1 MGYRE
6 ISWGGAL
13 SGSPERPD
21 SPLRS
26 ASPPGS
32 LLWTPPAVSL
42 QGIPNPVSAPRP
54 NPATFRRVK
63 IPKGSR
69 GTTATLK
76 IMADLA
82 REAASDPYFIME
94 ARGIVR
100 GNGSKNYEQDARSI
114 MDFVKTRIDYRPD
127 PQADGMVDWVQSPGW
142 TLYVDG
148 QGDCDDSST
157 LLAALDLA
165 AGLGASFRA
174 VRLNRADPSSFS
186 HVYTMAGWRDSR
198 TGRVVWAAQD
208 TVPDPV
214 LGWEPPAEEQV
225 GPPNDELVGWP

>member
-1 MGYRE
+1 MP
-6 ISWGGAL
+6 GA
-13 SGSPERPD
+13 P
-21 SPLRS
+21 
-26 ASPPGS
+26 PPGS
-32 LLWTPPAVSL
+32 LLWTPPVVSL

-94 ARGIVR
+94 ARSIVR

-114 MDFVKTRIDYRPD
+114 MDYVKRSVDYRPD
-127 PQADGMVDWVQSPGW
+127 PIADGMVDWVQSPGW
-142 TLYVDG
+142 TLWVDG
-148 QGDCDDSST
+148 QGDCDDTTT
-157 LLAALDLA
+157 LVAGLNMA
-165 AGLGASFRA
+165 AGLGAMEKA
-174 VRLNRADPSSFS
+174 VRLNPQDPSSFS
-186 HVYTMAGWRDSR
+186 HVYALAGFRDPRS
-198 TGRVVWAAQD
+198 GQVVWLAQD

-214 LGWEPPAEEQV
+214 LGWEPGPEEQV
-225 GPPNDELVGWP
+225 GPPNTELVSWP